1 MEPPAGFRYECSVRS
16 GQFSLQF
23 SAGLAGERRS
33 GLNEKRYVYILPSD
47 TMKQNRVM
55 PQEKVD
61 VKREDLCIY

>member
-1 MEPPAGFRYECSVRS
+1 MSLCRIPIRGYFTKRAIF
-16 GQFSLQF
+16 LQF
-23 SAGLAGERRS
+23 SAGLAGESRS